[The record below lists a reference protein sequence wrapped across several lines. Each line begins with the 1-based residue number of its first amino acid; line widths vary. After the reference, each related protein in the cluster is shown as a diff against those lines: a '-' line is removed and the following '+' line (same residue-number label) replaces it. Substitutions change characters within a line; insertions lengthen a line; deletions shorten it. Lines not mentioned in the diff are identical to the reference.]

1 MAKIDNIISI
11 IMVFVTAIG
20 FARATSMSPVMTVI
34 TVIAAF
40 ILYELILNVANG
52 NPSIRTMLFVTNGFI
67 FGLSLTV
74 ILDFDIS
81 WLSAVICLLCMGYK
95 YMVAEATSRGRSY
108 SRNIFVIV
116 VNAFFY
122 SCMFTVVECMAF
134 REMTTLF
141 VMIYVVSF
149 AFFMCSYISVRR
161 AQPVRRKYPAGGG
174 RESLDVDADW
184 RHIVRRTIGY
194 GRELREQ
201 FEDALDKSGDT
212 FSGLVDE
219 LRKKIVPDY
228 SEGRNENDEIKD
240 ELDEYR
246 QQITVIAAKEDL
258 DDNELEILERINKEF
273 DEIYFDFYRSGERP
287 PLEYEARIS
296 ELSNDIEMLK
306 NTINVRKA
314 REEEERQKQSQ
325 QSKRSQAQQARRK
338 REREERER
346 REREEREAEE
356 AKQNK
361 NRKKD
366 KENAED
372 IEEEIKR
379 EYEKAV
385 EEERRRR
392 EEERKRQEKRRR
404 ERNKRTTGTD
414 RNGRENGKKADGSK
428 ESGNSGSTGTGNG
441 RSEKNTGS
449 RSSGNSGSNG
459 HDNTGS
465 TVGGVETKYFKGCTN
480 VDELSLRYKKLCLIY
495 HPDSGNGDV
504 DTYIELKDEYELLKK
519 RLS

>member
-20 FARATSMSPVMTVI
+20 FARAVSMSPAKTVI
-34 TVIAAF
+34 AVIAAF
-40 ILYELILNVANG
+40 VLYELILNVANG
-52 NPSIRTMLFVTNGFI
+52 NPSIRTMLFVTFGFI

-74 ILDFDIS
+74 ILDFDRS
-81 WLSAVICLLCMGYK
+81 WLSALICLLCMGYK
-95 YMVAEATSRGRSY
+95 YMVAEATAQGRSY

-116 VNAFFY
+116 INAFFY

-134 REMTTLF
+134 EETSTLF
-141 VMIYVVSF
+141 VMIYVASF
-149 AFFMCSYISVRR
+149 AFFMCSYISIRR
-161 AQPVRRKYPAGGG
+161 AQPARRRYSSGGG
-174 RESLDVDADW
+174 RESIDVDADW
-184 RHIVRRTIGY
+184 RHIVKRTVGY
-194 GRELREQ
+194 GRELKEQ
-201 FEDALDKSGDT
+201 FEDAIDKSGDT
-212 FSGLVDE
+212 FSGLIDE

-246 QQITVIAAKEDL
+246 KQITVIAAKEDL
-258 DDNELEILERINKEF
+258 DDNELEILGRINKEF
-273 DEIYFDFYRSGERP
+273 DEIYFDFYRGGDKP
-287 PLEYEARIS
+287 MLEYEARIS

-306 NTINVRKA
+306 NTITVRKA

-346 REREEREAEE
+346 KEREEREAEE
-356 AKQNK
+356 AKQQ
-361 NRKKD
+361 RKRAKAK
-366 KENAED
+366 KEADD
-372 IEEEIKR
+372 IEEELKR

-404 ERNKRTTGTD
+404 ERNKRTTRT
-414 RNGRENGKKADGSK
+414 EDGSA
-428 ESGNSGSTGTGNG
+428 GTGSSKTGTGSG
-441 RSEKNTGS
+441 TGKGSNTGNGTG
-449 RSSGNSGSNG
+449 SSKGSNA
-459 HDNTGS
+459 DTGS
-465 TVGGVETKYFKGCTN
+465 KAGGGAGFEPKYFKGCSN
-480 VDELSLRYKKLCLIY
+480 LDELSLRYKKLCLIY

>member
-1 MAKIDNIISI
+1 MANS
-11 IMVFVTAIG
+11 
-20 FARATSMSPVMTVI
+20 
-34 TVIAAF
+34 
-40 ILYELILNVANG
+40 
-52 NPSIRTMLFVTNGFI
+52 NPSIRTMLFVTNGFV

-74 ILDFDIS
+74 ILKFDHYDLS
-81 WLSAVICLLCMGYK
+81 WLSALICLLCMGYK
-95 YMVAEATSRGRSY
+95 YMVAEATAVRHSY
-108 SRNIFVIV
+108 SRNIYVIV

-141 VMIYVVSF
+141 VMIYVASF
-149 AFFMCSYISVRR
+149 AFFMCSYVSIKRSQPIKRR
-161 AQPVRRKYPAGGG
+161 QPAGGSG
-174 RESLDVDADW
+174 RESLDFDGDW
-184 RHIVRRTIGY
+184 RHIVKRVGAY
-194 GRELREQ
+194 GRELKEQ
-201 FEDALDKSGDT
+201 FDDALDKSGDT

-228 SEGRNENDEIKD
+228 SDGMNENDEIKD

-246 QQITVIAAKEDL
+246 QQITKIAAKEDL
-258 DDNELEILERINKEF
+258 DDNELEILGRINKEF
-273 DEIYFDFYRSGERP
+273 DEIYFDFFRSGEKP
-287 PLEYEARIS
+287 LLEYEVRIS

-314 REEEERQKQSQ
+314 REEEERQKQSR

-356 AKQNK
+356 AK
-361 NRKKD
+361 KKKKTGGTRD
-366 KENAED
+366 D
-372 IEEEIKR
+372 IEEELRK

-385 EEERRRR
+385 EEERKRR

-404 ERNKRTTGTD
+404 ERNKRTTRTDDNAKNAGNTEGNGSNANGGTGKGSSGSSTSGTNNGG
-414 RNGRENGKKADGSK
+414 RNTGGRNSQSSK
-428 ESGNSGSTGTGNG
+428 NSGQDNG
-441 RSEKNTGS
+441 S
-449 RSSGNSGSNG
+449 
-459 HDNTGS
+459 S
-465 TVGGVETKYFKGCTN
+465 TVAGIETKYFKGCTN

>member
-174 RESLDVDADW
+174 RGAFRQEPADH
-184 RHIVRRTIGY
+184 RDGSAYAGGICPV
-194 GRELREQ
+194 
-201 FEDALDKSGDT
+201 
-212 FSGLVDE
+212 
-219 LRKKIVPDY
+219 
-228 SEGRNENDEIKD
+228 SEG
-240 ELDEYR
+240 YR
-246 QQITVIAAKEDL
+246 GGGYHGSL
-258 DDNELEILERINKEF
+258 LR
-273 DEIYFDFYRSGERP
+273 RSGGS
-287 PLEYEARIS
+287 A
-296 ELSNDIEMLK
+296 D
-306 NTINVRKA
+306 
-314 REEEERQKQSQ
+314 
-325 QSKRSQAQQARRK
+325 
-338 REREERER
+338 
-346 REREEREAEE
+346 
-356 AKQNK
+356 
-361 NRKKD
+361 
-366 KENAED
+366 
-372 IEEEIKR
+372 
-379 EYEKAV
+379 
-385 EEERRRR
+385 
-392 EEERKRQEKRRR
+392 
-404 ERNKRTTGTD
+404 
-414 RNGRENGKKADGSK
+414 NGG
-428 ESGNSGSTGTGNG
+428 
-441 RSEKNTGS
+441 
-449 RSSGNSGSNG
+449 
-459 HDNTGS
+459 
-465 TVGGVETKYFKGCTN
+465 
-480 VDELSLRYKKLCLIY
+480 I
-495 HPDSGNGDV
+495 
-504 DTYIELKDEYELLKK
+504 
-519 RLS
+519 